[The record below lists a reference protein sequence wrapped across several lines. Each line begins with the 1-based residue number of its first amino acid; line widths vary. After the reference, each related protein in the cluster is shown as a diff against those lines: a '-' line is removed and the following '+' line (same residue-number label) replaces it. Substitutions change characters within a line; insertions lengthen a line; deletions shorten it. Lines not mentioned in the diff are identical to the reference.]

1 MQKGRVKNVSRNMI
15 FGGIL
20 KVYQIITPF
29 IIKSYY
35 VKGSFCH
42 LIHMTAAHL
51 W

>member
-29 IIKSYY
+29 II
-35 VKGSFCH
+35 
-42 LIHMTAAHL
+42 
-51 W
+51 